1 MLAEIYKNIIMVK
14 SDLQL
19 KLKVAM
25 SK

>member
-1 MLAEIYKNIIMVK
+1 MGK

-25 SK
+25 NK